1 MAQVLILTGDGC
13 SPDLDYAVFR
23 MREEGLAPVIA
34 APAKK
39 ALYAVFHQQED
50 GWDNGIERA
59 WYSISADAA
68 FDDVDPTQF
77 DGLLIPGGRA
87 PVYLRNSARCIELV
101 RHFIDANK
109 PVAAICRGAILLVSA
124 GAVGRR
130 LTGHSL
136 IRPRVAMGGCTF
148 VESRGEPVR
157 DGNIV
162 TVSGRP
168 FYHVW
173 IRSFLSM
180 LKEARPAATGSQV

>member
-1 MAQVLILTGDGC
+1 MTQVLILTGDGC

-87 PVYLRNSARCIELV
+87 PVYLRNSARCIEWV
-101 RHFIDANK
+101 RHFIDAK
-109 PVAAICRGAILLVSA
+109 KSGRARYISGPVSSCIVAT
-124 GAVGRR
+124 AVGAEC
-130 LTGHSL
+130 LS
-136 IRPRVAMGGCTF
+136 C
-148 VESRGEPVR
+148 GENMR
-157 DGNIV
+157 
-162 TVSGRP
+162 
-168 FYHVW
+168 W
-173 IRSFLSM
+173 L
-180 LKEARPAATGSQV
+180 